1 MVKADSY
8 ANTFG
13 DGTLGTGS
21 EIFGR
26 LGSIGLGIPEL
37 LQSAY
42 VSNSLVR
49 RIVDVI
55 PEEGLGAG
63 FHIDGI
69 DSEDEFWSKWDEL
82 GLSDQVIDAWAWS
95 RLFGGAAIVAIVKD
109 NRDLTKPM
117 REGSELESVRVY
129 DRQQVRIETRE
140 QNPRNSRFGKPVTYR
155 ITTGDSDTFYDVH
168 YTRIHVVDGERIP
181 NNLRRQNDGWGA
193 SALSQD
199 LLEAIEDYQRCE
211 NYATQLMK
219 RSQQGV
225 WKVKGLAE
233 VCDDS
238 EGVAAA
244 RLRLAQVDSNGG
256 VANTIGI
263 DAESEEYSVLTA
275 STSGVTELLA
285 AKFDRIVALSGIHE
299 IVLKSKNV
307 GGVSSSQNTALETF
321 HKLVDRQR
329 KADLLPILEFLIP
342 MLISEK
348 KWSVEFNPL
357 NQPSNKEK
365 SEVLKSNVE
374 SISAL
379 ISSGVMDVNEAR
391 DTIRVIA
398 PEVKIGDG
406 DVEQPK
412 EEATTEGVKEE
423 VVI

>member
-26 LGSIGLGIPEL
+26 FGSVGIGIPAI

-42 VSNSLVR
+42 VNNALVR

-69 DSEDEFWSKWDEL
+69 ENEDAFWSRWDEL
-82 GLSDQVIDAWAWS
+82 DLSDSITDAWSWA
-95 RLFGGAAIVAIVKD
+95 RLFGGSAIVAIVRD
-109 NRDLTKPM
+109 NRDLTKPV
-117 REGSELESVRVY
+117 REGAELESVRVY
-129 DRQQVRIETRE
+129 DRQQVRIQTRE
-140 QNPRNSRFGKPVTYR
+140 ENPRNSRFGKPVTYR

-168 YTRIHVVDGERIP
+168 YTRIHIIDGERVP
-181 NNLRRQNDGWGA
+181 NTLRRQNDGWGA
-193 SALSQD
+193 TVLSND
-199 LLEAIEDYQRCE
+199 LLDAIQDYQQCE
-211 NYATQLMK
+211 SYATQLMK

-233 VCDDS
+233 ICDDS

-263 DAESEEYSVLTA
+263 DAESEDYSVLTA
-275 STSGVTELLA
+275 STSGVTDLLS

-299 IVLKSKNV
+299 IVLKAKNV

-321 HKLVDRQR
+321 HKLVDRKR

-342 MLISEK
+342 FIVTEQE
-348 KWSVEFNPL
+348 WSIDFNPL
-357 NQPSNKEK
+357 NQPSNEQKA
-365 SEVLKSNVE
+365 EVMRSNVE
-374 SISAL
+374 SLSAL
-379 ISSGVMDVNEAR
+379 IAAGVMNVNEAR

-398 PEVKIGDG
+398 PEVKLTDG
-406 DVEQPK
+406 DVEQQ
-412 EEATTEGVKEE
+412 EAVPQVTEEE
-423 VVI
+423 VII

>member
-26 LGSIGLGIPEL
+26 LGSVGIGIPAL

-42 VSNSLVR
+42 INNALVR

-69 DSEDEFWSKWDEL
+69 ENEDAFWSRWDEL
-82 GLSDQVIDAWAWS
+82 DLSDSITDAWSWA
-95 RLFGGAAIVAIVKD
+95 RLFGGSAIVAIVRD
-109 NRDLTKPM
+109 NRDLTKPV
-117 REGSELESVRVY
+117 REGAELESVRVY
-129 DRQQVRIETRE
+129 DRQQVRIQTRE
-140 QNPRNSRFGKPVTYR
+140 ENPRNSRFGKPVTYR
-155 ITTGDSDTFYDVH
+155 ITTGDADTFYDVH
-168 YTRIHVVDGERIP
+168 YTRIHIIDGERVP
-181 NNLRRQNDGWGA
+181 NTLRRQNDGWGA
-193 SALSQD
+193 TVLSND
-199 LLEAIEDYQRCE
+199 LLDAIQDYQQCE
-211 NYATQLMK
+211 SYATQLMK

-233 VCDDS
+233 ICDDS

-275 STSGVTELLA
+275 STSGVTDLLS

-299 IVLKSKNV
+299 IVLKAKNV

-321 HKLVDRQR
+321 HKLVDRKR

-342 MLISEK
+342 FIVTEQE
-348 KWSVEFNPL
+348 WSIDFNPL
-357 NQPSNKEK
+357 NQPSNEQKA
-365 SEVLKSNVE
+365 EVMKSNVE
-374 SISAL
+374 SLSAL
-379 ISSGVMDVNEAR
+379 ITAGVMNVNEAR

-398 PEVKIGDG
+398 PEVKLTDG
-406 DVEQPK
+406 DVEQQ
-412 EEATTEGVKEE
+412 EAVPQVTEEE
-423 VVI
+423 VII

>member
-1 MVKADSY
+1 MIKADSY

-26 LGSIGLGIPEL
+26 LGSVGIGIPAL

-42 VSNSLVR
+42 INNALVR

-69 DSEDEFWSKWDEL
+69 ENEDAFWSRWDEL
-82 GLSDQVIDAWAWS
+82 GLSESVTDAWSWA
-95 RLFGGAAIVAIVKD
+95 RLFGGSAIVAIVRD
-109 NRDLTKPM
+109 NRDLTKPI
-117 REGSELESVRVY
+117 REGAELESVRVY
-129 DRQQVRIETRE
+129 DRQQVRIQTRE
-140 QNPRNSRFGKPVTYR
+140 ENPRNSRFGKPVTYR

-168 YTRIHVVDGERIP
+168 YTRIHIIDGERVP
-181 NNLRRQNDGWGA
+181 NTLRRQNDGWGA
-193 SALSQD
+193 TVLSND
-199 LLEAIEDYQRCE
+199 LLDAIQDYQQCE
-211 NYATQLMK
+211 SYATQLMK

-233 VCDDS
+233 ICDDS

-263 DAESEEYSVLTA
+263 DAESEEYNVLTA
-275 STSGVTELLA
+275 STSGVTDLLS

-299 IVLKSKNV
+299 IVLKAKNV
-307 GGVSSSQNTALETF
+307 GGVSSSQNTAIETF
-321 HKLVDRQR
+321 HKLVDRKR

-342 MLISEK
+342 FIVTEQE
-348 KWSVEFNPL
+348 WSIEFNPL
-357 NQPSNKEK
+357 NQPSNEQKAA
-365 SEVLKSNVE
+365 VMKSNVE
-374 SISAL
+374 SLSAL
-379 ISSGVMDVNEAR
+379 IASGVMNVNEAR

-398 PEVKIGDG
+398 PEVKLTDG
-406 DVEQPK
+406 DVEQQ
-412 EEATTEGVKEE
+412 EAVPQVTEEE
-423 VVI
+423 VII

>member
-26 LGSIGLGIPEL
+26 LGSVGIGVPAL

-42 VSNSLVR
+42 VNNALVR

-69 DSEDEFWSKWDEL
+69 ENEDAFWSYWDEL
-82 GLSDQVIDAWAWS
+82 DLSDSVTDAWSWA
-95 RLFGGAAIVAIVKD
+95 RLFGGSAIVAIVRD
-109 NRDLTKPM
+109 NRDLTKPI
-117 REGSELESVRVY
+117 REGAKLESVRVY
-129 DRQQVRIETRE
+129 DRQQVRIQTRE
-140 QNPRNSRFGKPVTYR
+140 ENPRNSRFGKPVTYR

-168 YTRIHVVDGERIP
+168 YTRIHIIDGERVP
-181 NNLRRQNDGWGA
+181 NTLRRQNDGWGA
-193 SALSQD
+193 SVLSND

-211 NYATQLMK
+211 GYATQLMK

-233 VCDDS
+233 ICDDS

-244 RLRLAQVDSNGG
+244 RLRLAQVDNNGG

-263 DAESEEYSVLTA
+263 DAESEEYNVLTA
-275 STSGVTELLA
+275 STSGVTDLLS

-299 IVLKSKNV
+299 IVLKAKNV

-321 HKLVDRQR
+321 HKLVDRKR
-329 KADLLPILEFLIP
+329 KSDLLPILEFLIP
-342 MLISEK
+342 FIVTEQE
-348 KWSVEFNPL
+348 WSIDFNHL
-357 NQPSNKEK
+357 NQPSNEQKAI
-365 SEVLKSNVE
+365 VMKSNAE
-374 SISAL
+374 SLSAL
-379 ISSGVMDVNEAR
+379 IAAGVMNVNEAR

-398 PEVKIGDG
+398 PEVKLTDG
-406 DVEQPK
+406 DVEQQQ
-412 EEATTEGVKEE
+412 ATPQVTEEE
-423 VVI
+423 VII

>member
-13 DGTLGTGS
+13 DGTLGAVS

-26 LGSIGLGIPEL
+26 LGSVGIGVPAL

-42 VSNSLVR
+42 VSNALVR

-63 FHIDGI
+63 FHIDGL
-69 DSEDEFWSKWDEL
+69 DNEDAFWSRWDEL
-82 GLSDQVIDAWAWS
+82 DLSDSVTDAWSWA
-95 RLFGGAAIVAIVKD
+95 RLFGGAAIVAIVRD
-109 NRDLTKPM
+109 NRDLTKPI
-117 REGSELESVRVY
+117 REGAELESVRVY

-140 QNPRNSRFGKPVTYR
+140 ENPRNSRFGKPVTYR
-155 ITTGDSDTFYDVH
+155 ITTGDTDTFYDVH
-168 YTRIHVVDGERIP
+168 YTRIHIIDGERVP
-181 NNLRRQNDGWGA
+181 NTLRRQNDGWGA
-193 SALSQD
+193 TVLSDD
-199 LLEAIEDYQRCE
+199 LLEAIQDYQQCE
-211 NYATQLMK
+211 SYATQLMK

-233 VCDDS
+233 ICDDS

-263 DAESEEYSVLTA
+263 DAESEEYNVLTA
-275 STSGVTELLA
+275 STQGVTDLLS

-299 IVLKSKNV
+299 IVLKAKNV

-321 HKLVDRQR
+321 HKLVDRKR
-329 KADLLPILEFLIP
+329 KSDLLPILEFLIP
-342 MLISEK
+342 FIVTEQE
-348 KWSVEFNPL
+348 WSIDFNPL
-357 NQPSNKEK
+357 NQPSNEQKAA
-365 SEVLKSNVE
+365 VMKSNVE
-374 SISAL
+374 SLSAL
-379 ISSGVMDVNEAR
+379 ITAGVMNVNEAR

-398 PEVKIGDG
+398 PEVKLTDG
-406 DVEQPK
+406 DAEQQ
-412 EEATTEGVKEE
+412 EAVPQVTEEE
-423 VVI
+423 VII